1 MQEGESEL
9 GGLKIP
15 HGNTT
20 PPSSTPGP
28 QPDSSATPI
37 SEPASSA
44 VLNSE
49 PHSPLDSRPISTVPH
64 VNLAPSQ
71 PSQPLTP
78 TSAQASPHPFQ
89 QFQSQQAQSPQVLQ
103 PSPQPLSPPSFS
115 PHPNP
120 VPTNSFVNTIS
131 TSSFSN
137 TPTTVFP
144 NAGDV
149 VLSEPKPKKSNLKKW
164 LIVIISVLASG
175 VAIFGIITLIST
187 IAAGP
192 VQQVT
197 AEQYDEL
204 NTDFSGLSQTYEMI
218 EDGLNG
224 NLSVYDLLLADYF
237 YNDIPPLYDAIYN
250 RTYWEPK
257 SYNISDTLNNTP
269 EYATNLENT
278 INTMFGINYPSEIK
292 KKVQELHDLLPNY
305 VSVASSFVNNLS
317 LLKIAFIENN
327 YDSINEIISNDTTLF
342 DISLNTSDYIDVMSA
357 WDTCMAN
364 IGSDLCTDPIAQGKI
379 ENIINDKSTAKSIFT
394 TLLSDED
401 INLIQSTNFNL
412 EQLLNLIVEQQYAE

>member
-1 MQEGESEL
+1 MQEGEPEL

-20 PPSSTPGP
+20 PPSSTPGS

-44 VLNSE
+44 VLDSE
-49 PHSPLDSRPISTVPH
+49 PHSPLDSQPISTVPH
-64 VNLAPSQ
+64 VNLVPSQ

-89 QFQSQQAQSPQVLQ
+89 QFQSQQFQSPQPLQ
-103 PSPQPLSPPSFS
+103 PSPQPLSP
-115 PHPNP
+115 
-120 VPTNSFVNTIS
+120 
-131 TSSFSN
+131 SSFPPQPNLTPTSPLANATSPSSFPN

-144 NAGDV
+144 NAGDL

-204 NTDFSGLSQTYEMI
+204 STDFSGLSQTYEMI

-224 NLSVYDLLLADYF
+224 NLNVYDLLLADYF
-237 YNDIPPLYDAIYN
+237 YNDIPLLYDAIYN

-257 SYNISDTLNNTP
+257 SYDISDI
-269 EYATNLENT
+269 LENT
-278 INTMFGINYPSEIK
+278 QGYADDLKNTINVMHDINYPSEIK
-292 KKVQELHDLLPNY
+292 KKVQELY
-305 VSVASSFVNNLS
+305 VSSSSYASIVSSFTNNLS
-317 LLKIAFIENN
+317 LLRAAFIENN
-327 YDSINEIISNDTTLF
+327 YDSMNEIISDNTTLF
-342 DISLNTSDYIDVMSA
+342 NISLNTTDYIDVMSA